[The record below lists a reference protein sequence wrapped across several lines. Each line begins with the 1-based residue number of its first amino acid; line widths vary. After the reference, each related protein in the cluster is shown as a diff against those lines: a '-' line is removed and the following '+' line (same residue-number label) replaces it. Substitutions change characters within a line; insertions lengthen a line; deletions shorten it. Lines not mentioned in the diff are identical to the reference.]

1 MWWWCVAIASGE
13 PPATAEADG
22 EILVIGERRLA
33 ETRRQ
38 LAQQLQGKGYL
49 KIWSVGDRTWYLH
62 PKLWKPGVVVHDEGF
77 ARIRVRRL
85 IPLPEPPIEGMGG
98 EGDSGPTVVVQS
110 RFLVQPQRQIQQQ
123 RTRLAQDLEPHL
135 REIRAAT
142 WQLAQRQ
149 RELDLRDALAGIWID
164 GIDRHGATM
173 PTYRARR
180 AALAARWLHTADGEA
195 GRWARG
201 LIGAFIDDEVQ
212 ASDHPFTQREIA
224 TTQEDNPHPQPFLPI
239 TR

>member
-1 MWWWCVAIASGE
+1 MWWWGVAIASGE

-33 ETRRQ
+33 ETRRR
-38 LAQQLQGKGYL
+38 LAQQLQGQGYL

-62 PKLWKPGVVVHDEGF
+62 PKLWKLGVVVHEEGF

-85 IPLPEPPIEGMGG
+85 IPLPAPPPEESTGG
-98 EGDSGPTVVVQS
+98 GGSSQAPAVQT
-110 RFLVQPQRQIQQQ
+110 RFLVQTRGQLQQQ
-123 RTRLAQDLEPHL
+123 EARLAQDLEPHL
-135 REIRAAT
+135 REIRSAT

-201 LIGAFIDDEVQ
+201 IIGAFIDDEVQ

-224 TTQEDNPHPQPFLPI
+224 AAQGDNPHPQPFLPI
-239 TR
+239 DR